1 MVRAARGFVED
12 VGAPAASKSGGLLDL
27 ARRSENNAERDCAR
41 LMVNQFEL
49 GLPIPKTKLDTGV
62 PDDDLSVPV
71 LRLRDWVDF
80 LVRGNHTHI
89 LVGLKKP
96 NWKREEAILSAFW
109 ANFERQFPT
118 HPVFESARQ
127 GNLDLG
133 KTFPM
138 VFHGDEGRGRK
149 RLPFL
154 VLNFHSVLGRGLQ
167 VHSKKKP
174 GWIKMAPNYHGH
186 TLTSRFLLAA
196 LPKAAYT
203 NEHGHVWESLMDL
216 AADEARHMFFTG
228 VTDLISGRGTFHM
241 AMLHIC
247 GDWPWLAD
255 SGGFKR
261 SYRNVQKHKTR
272 TKPPVGICHMCAA
285 GQIGYDF
292 EQLNTD
298 QPAWIATMFTQ
309 ELFCEGFDP
318 SPFVRI
324 PHVPGQTGALW
335 YFDVFHTMHLGVCK
349 YLLGSC
355 LALMSEV
362 EPGSSIDARFDSLS
376 CRFIRWC
383 KESKRRPHIAKLT
396 KELIGWQVQTTFPS
410 GTWHKGGLSSV
421 LMDFVEHAY
430 EANKGSW
437 PRMLQSAGQA
447 VVNCNAFLRTLYASD
462 AWLSVGQA
470 EKAAQH
476 GLDFLRCYAGLARI
490 ALREQRCLWVL
501 QPKHHAMHHL
511 VLYLWNCSRKG
522 KTLNP
527 LCMATQADED
537 FIGRPSRLSRRV
549 TAQPQ
554 QICNRVLGRYLQ
566 SAYAQWVKAGYIIR
580 PKHGTNKVR

>member
-1 MVRAARGFVED
+1 
-12 VGAPAASKSGGLLDL
+12 
-27 ARRSENNAERDCAR
+27 
-41 LMVNQFEL
+41 
-49 GLPIPKTKLDTGV
+49 
-62 PDDDLSVPV
+62 
-71 LRLRDWVDF
+71 
-80 LVRGNHTHI
+80 
-89 LVGLKKP
+89 
-96 NWKREEAILSAFW
+96 
-109 ANFERQFPT
+109 
-118 HPVFESARQ
+118 
-127 GNLDLG
+127 
-133 KTFPM
+133 M

-196 LPKAAYT
+196 LPKAAYA

-272 TKPPVGICHMCAA
+272 TKPPVGICHMRAA

-383 KESKRRPHIAKLT
+383 KESKRRPHIAGAHWLAGANDLSKRYMAQGRT
-396 KELIGWQVQTTFPS
+396 VQCIDGFRGACLRS
-410 GTWHKGGLSSV
+410 QQRLLAADVAVSRASCCQ
-421 LMDFVEHAY
+421 
-430 EANKGSW
+430 
-437 PRMLQSAGQA
+437 LQCIFTNT
-447 VVNCNAFLRTLYASD
+447 VC
-462 AWLSVGQA
+462 W
-470 EKAAQH
+470 
-476 GLDFLRCYAGLARI
+476 
-490 ALREQRCLWVL
+490 RCLVECG
-501 QPKHHAMHHL
+501 A
-511 VLYLWNCSRKG
+511 S
-522 KTLNP
+522 
-527 LCMATQADED
+527 
-537 FIGRPSRLSRRV
+537 
-549 TAQPQ
+549 
-554 QICNRVLGRYLQ
+554 
-566 SAYAQWVKAGYIIR
+566 
-580 PKHGTNKVR
+580 